1 MWSVAQ
7 MYHAPL
13 PKTDYRDKGRGHDR
27 RLLWRQPLT
36 LASKKK
42 LNYLVN
48 NLSLYDYDAPDKI
61 SRDGQSAV
69 DRDTSKFVAL

>member
-1 MWSVAQ
+1 MTS
-7 MYHAPL
+7 
-13 PKTDYRDKGRGHDR
+13 TFD
-27 RLLWRQPLT
+27 
-36 LASKKK
+36 SCFKKK